1 MEDEGQATLF
11 GAEAASAGGVH
22 QDSEPV
28 LFGSDPTPCLLAVEE
43 IWDGVVLYFREEDG
57 SVRSEV
63 QTFRPWLLTDEQV
76 DLPDAEWEELAA
88 PGEGDEGARRYRWLV
103 RFENW
108 EVFERGRRELRE
120 RHADLIAYRSAAR
133 QYLMMTGRTLFKG
146 MAYHDLHRLQLD
158 LETTGLDP
166 NPEPNRILMIA
177 LSDNRGYEEALVGD
191 EAEMIQELVKRI
203 QELDPDVIEGHNLF
217 GFDMPYLL
225 ARAQRCRVALSLGRD
240 GSPVTRGS
248 ERNCPIGA
256 NNRAFFP
263 VNINGR
269 HLLDTYLAVQRYD
282 VARGMMERY
291 GLKESAAA
299 LGISSENRIRL
310 EGASISE
317 LWEQDP
323 ETVKRYSLQDVYE
336 TRMLAEITL
345 PTEFYQTQMIP
356 DSFQNVSVT
365 GTGEKVNLLFLRA
378 YLHARQAIP
387 KQQPPR
393 EYPGGYTEVRRIG
406 LLHHIVKA
414 DVESLY
420 PSLMLVYGIKPA
432 ADTLN
437 VFLPALR
444 ELTRRRLDA
453 KMKAKQTQGAE
464 AAYWDGLQSSFKI
477 LINSFYG
484 YLGAPFNFNDYDAAE
499 QVTLRGQEIVK
510 TIAAEIERLGGRVV
524 EIDTDGVY
532 FQPPEGIETEDQEEE
547 FIQQVGERLPE
558 GIRLAHDGRYEKML
572 SLKAKNYVLLDYEG
586 KRTFKGASLRSR
598 ADEPFGRAF
607 LSKAVDGLLAGKPEE
622 VAAEYRRVIA
632 ALRAGEI
639 PVEQLC
645 RRERVTDKSHRADH
659 RLYELARRFKVGDY
673 IDVYQQKSS
682 RGQTKSDALGLLV
695 DYDKEN
701 DDVDYEHYVDKLYK
715 FANRLRDLF
724 DDFDALFP
732 KPAPP
737 TDQMNLFDA

>member
-1 MEDEGQATLF
+1 MEDEGQAILF
-11 GAEAASAGGVH
+11 EELADHPNTVSQG
-22 QDSEPV
+22 SEPV
-28 LFGSDPTPCLLAVEE
+28 LFGSDPAPCLLAVEE
-43 IWDGVVLYFREEDG
+43 VWDGVVLYFREEDG

-63 QTFRPWLLTDEQV
+63 QAFHPWLLTDEQV
-76 DLPDAEWEELAA
+76 ELQDVEWEALQTSA
-88 PGEGDEGARRYRWLV
+88 GDGGAWCFRWLV

-108 EVFERGRRELRE
+108 EAFEQGRRELRE
-120 RHADLIAYRSAAR
+120 RHAELIAYRSAAR
-133 QYLMMTGRTLFKG
+133 QYLMITGRTLFKG

-177 LSDNRGYEEALVGD
+177 LSDNRGYEEAITGSEPDILK
-191 EAEMIQELVKRI
+191 ELVKRI
-203 QELDPDVIEGHNLF
+203 QELNPDVIEGHNLF
-217 GFDMPYLL
+217 GFDIPYLL
-225 ARAQRCRVALSLGRD
+225 ARAQRCRVPLSLGRD

-263 VNINGR
+263 CYVQGR

-310 EGASISE
+310 EGASMSE

-356 DSFQNVSVT
+356 DSFQNVAVT

-387 KQQPPR
+387 KQQSPR
-393 EYPGGYTEVRRIG
+393 EYPGGYTEVRKIG
-406 LLHHIVKA
+406 LIHHIVKA

-453 KMKAKQTQGAE
+453 KTKAKQTQGAE
-464 AAYWDGLQSSFKI
+464 AAYWDGLQASFKI

-510 TIAAEIERLGGRVV
+510 TIAAEIERLGGSVV

-532 FQPPEGIETEDQEEE
+532 FQPPEGIETEEQEEA
-547 FIQQVGERLPE
+547 FIQQVGSQLPE

-586 KRTFKGASLRSR
+586 KKTFKGASLRSR

-645 RRERVTDKSHRADH
+645 RRERVTDKSQRADH

-673 IDVYQQKSS
+673 IDVYQQKGN
-682 RGQTKSDALGLLV
+682 RGQRKSDSLGLLV

-732 KPAPP
+732 KPTPP